1 MDIPEVY
8 SSRGATI
15 VTIPHLT
22 PSQAWSRHLTLHAW
36 ITRLLRL
43 RRRSITPPSS
53 KESQPMADES
63 SQEPTS
69 GLIHHAPESK
79 KPSYFL
85 PNELW
90 ANIFKYL
97 RPCMDLY
104 HLSFVSHVF
113 RDFIQPLLFRELTF
127 LINVSAEGD
136 QRMQMFDLVK
146 ERLDFILSRSSLI
159 HAVFSITIIGYQTN
173 VQSWSESWGESEG
186 RDGKTLSLIVTYLS
200 RLPNLCRFV
209 AGSLYLTVEHCTVD
223 LPPTILSPRC
233 SLVSLKHVRKSTE
246 QYSGHSSSTL
256 DWLCSLCGGPG
267 RSDASQLTELCLRTI
282 NDIKDFEFI
291 TTKFPRGFPNL
302 LVLEIGSNS
311 IFPFPTFISLLRST
325 PRLRDLR
332 ITRDNT
338 QVRIYGPSTRGT
350 LEAWSSQYPDIP
362 NNVIPN
368 LKVFRGDLPIVL
380 KLLPRRTITT
390 LIAETCFTDQ
400 SFFGPSLALEGTLE
414 HCRSAI
420 ESLADTFDSLKSLQL
435 NFYRQTNEVRVDLK
449 NLIMTTTFPI
459 SLKHLFMVTENYR
472 CNDLF
477 WISTTIRQLNG
488 VEVRY
493 SDLFGFVYVGLTIL

>member
-1 MDIPEVY
+1 
-8 SSRGATI
+8 
-15 VTIPHLT
+15 
-22 PSQAWSRHLTLHAW
+22 
-36 ITRLLRL
+36 
-43 RRRSITPPSS
+43 
-53 KESQPMADES
+53 MADES

-146 ERLDFILSRSSLI
+146 ERLDFILSRPSLI

-209 AGSLYLTVEHCTVD
+209 AGSLYLTVEHVRTIQGLIKLRRIEILKCTVD

-400 SFFGPSLALEGTLE
+400 SFFGPRPVTEVMSYLKGYFNQVEHLSLVLEGTLE

-459 SLKHLFMVTENYR
+459 SLEHLFMVTENYR
-472 CNDLF
+472 PFEYYDEELCWDGHHF
-477 WISTTIRQLNG
+477 EDAIVRVLNNKCP
-488 VEVRY
+488 R
-493 SDLFGFVYVGLTIL
+493 LQRFVLDIDDDPPTQWCRSSIF